1 MSILGE
7 WLIAGILFVLGGDYE
22 LVRHDRGQVAGLV
35 PGTTVVEETAHWR
48 SGEKNLF
55 AFYWEPRAP
64 RDGGPMVAEETWT
77 VQALER
83 EVEVTET
90 SMFFGSEQRVLV
102 THIPLKDPEAVLMIY
117 SPEMSRTEFE
127 RVLQG
132 LKLRR

>member
-22 LVRHDRGQVAGLV
+22 LVRHDRGQV
-35 PGTTVVEETAHWR
+35 
-48 SGEKNLF
+48 
-55 AFYWEPRAP
+55 
-64 RDGGPMVAEETWT
+64 
-77 VQALER
+77 
-83 EVEVTET
+83 
-90 SMFFGSEQRVLV
+90 
-102 THIPLKDPEAVLMIY
+102 LMIY